1 MSARIACTAVLA
13 VALLARGQT
22 APDFERV
29 AEEAFAGRAGALVL
43 LDAAAGTA
51 RVFRPDAAARRLPP
65 CSTFKI
71 WNTLIGLETG
81 VLASPDEAFY
91 TWDGVERSIP
101 AWNADLT
108 LRDAFRA
115 SCVPAF
121 QQLARRIGRER
132 MQTWLHAIGYGDKD
146 MSAGVDVFW
155 LPEPGRKTILISPR
169 EQAEL
174 MRRLVTGRLPFAPAS
189 VATLK
194 ALMEL
199 RRTERGVLY
208 GKTGSGA
215 DAQGRWVLGWLVGF
229 VESEGRTCA
238 FACAVQGENVSG
250 REARAIVETVLEQ
263 QRVL

>member
-1 MSARIACTAVLA
+1 MSARLALAAVLA
-13 VALLARGQT
+13 VAALAHGED
-22 APDFERV
+22 APSLER
-29 AEEAFAGRAGALVL
+29 AAGEAFAGRAGALVL

-81 VLASPDEAFY
+81 VIASPDEAFY
-91 TWDGVERSIP
+91 AWDGVERAIP

-108 LRDAFRA
+108 LRVAFRA

-132 MQTWLHAIGYGDKD
+132 MRTWLRAIGYGDQD
-146 MSAGVDVFW
+146 TSAGEDVFW
-155 LPEPGRKTILISPR
+155 LPGPGRKTILISPA

-189 VATLK
+189 LATLK
-194 ALMEL
+194 EFMEL

-208 GKTGSGA
+208 GKTGSGS
-215 DAQGRWVLGWLVGF
+215 DAQGRWVLGWLVGH
-229 VESEGRTCA
+229 VESGGRTWT
-238 FACAVQGENVSG
+238 FACVVQGENAGG
-250 REARAIVETVLEQ
+250 REARAIVETVLERQ
-263 QRVL
+263 GLL